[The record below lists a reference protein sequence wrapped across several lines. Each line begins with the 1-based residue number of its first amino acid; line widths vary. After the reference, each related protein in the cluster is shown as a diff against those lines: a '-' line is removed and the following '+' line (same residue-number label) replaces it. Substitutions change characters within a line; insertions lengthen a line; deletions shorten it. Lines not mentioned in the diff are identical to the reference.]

1 MQGRKGFTLIELLVV
16 IAIIAILAA
25 ILFPVFA
32 RARAKAYQTQ
42 CLSNMKNLG
51 TAYKIYLA
59 DYKSWWPAFPRWA
72 WNHADNL
79 TTSEFTSYLGGELGM
94 IRCPTLT
101 DFGAG
106 DKKYGN
112 NHRENSYGYNSRRI
126 NDSSPGTDETIKGG
140 LTLAVVC
147 DPDYDDPPYTY
158 HRRYFPSN
166 EAWLHDPSNTIL
178 LAEVHCTYKHSLKGG
193 GNCWTNHEGG
203 QSNSALDFRHN
214 DGMNVTFCDGHADWL
229 NDDTPGLTFAHS
241 AWDAQSLAGTNLW
254 DIGPALDANAD
265 GVRDDTN
272 ELYRRYNIPDTCWG
286 TKD

>member
-59 DYKSWWPAFPRWA
+59 DYKSWYPHMARVHYLYDPDHGWYGSMMSYIGDGNILVCPA
-72 WNHADNL
+72 
-79 TTSEFTSYLGGELGM
+79 
-94 IRCPTLT
+94 LT
-101 DFGAG
+101 DFGSG
-106 DKKYGN
+106 SYRTSPRYEY
-112 NHRENSYGYNSRRI
+112 RESSYAYNARRI
-126 NDSSPGTDETIKGG
+126 NDSSFGDDETIKGG

-147 DPDYDDPPYTY
+147 DPDYDAYPNK
-158 HRRYFPSN
+158 RRYFPAN
-166 EAWLHDPSNTIL
+166 EAWLDDPSNTVL
-178 LAEVHCTYKHSLKGG
+178 LAEVHCTYKHSLRGG
-193 GNCWTNHEGG
+193 GNCWTNHEGS
-203 QSNSALDFRHN
+203 QHTSALDFRHN
-214 DGMNVTFCDGHADWL
+214 NGMNVTFADGHADWL
-229 NDDTPGLTFAHS
+229 MSNTPGLTFGHS
-241 AWDAQSLAGTNLW
+241 AWDTTVDGTNLW
-254 DIGPALDANAD
+254 DIGPAVDSNGD

-272 ELYRRYNIPDTCWG
+272 ELYLRYHVPDTCWG